1 MNTLGD
7 ELPRQIARV
16 RDELIPVYLECGVGG
31 SFAVTM
37 MRADLDAA
45 SKAMIE
51 GDVIEML
58 RICQKLKEWQL

>member
-1 MNTLGD
+1 MASLGE

-16 RDELIPVYLECGVGG
+16 RDELIPAYLECGVGG
-31 SFAVTM
+31 MFAVAL

-51 GDVIEML
+51 GDVVAML
-58 RICQKLKEWQL
+58 RICKKLEEWQL